1 MTFRPFHLMVCCLV
15 VSTGCGWLLED
26 YSGVLCNEDGSCPSG
41 YFCAADTGRC
51 QPGEAPVVED
61 AGVCASVSACIADD
75 GCCPSDCNANT
86 DTDCQPAC
94 GNGQVETDEVCD
106 DGNTLNGDNCD
117 PTCRYFNGVS
127 LLSGVPGS
135 RGYSDGP
142 RGVARFQGP
151 SHLAQGT
158 GALFL
163 VDTDNA
169 TIRRIQ
175 LSDGTITT
183 VAGAPFEKQY
193 VDGPMAG
200 ARFVQPE
207 DGVYFNQEQVLYLR
221 DHLLLSD
228 GGTSS
233 QQVLRRISLDGG
245 TVETVD
251 AGMGFTNL
259 RGLGKDNQAL
269 LLLDDNGL
277 RRWDPSTGTKET
289 VVTAAQLTAIA
300 GSNECAGVTASASGT
315 YPYYLACGQL
325 ILRVDDAT
333 GNISVHAGNATY
345 SGCSDPT
352 DGGLGSATFTQAR
365 NLAWGSMTA
374 LSQGPFG
381 TPIIRTYSYLFIA
394 DPGCHT
400 IRVLSS
406 GTLTTHAGAA
416 YSPGY
421 VDAVDPLA
429 ARFNRPSSLAAI
441 NSGINAPPT
450 LYVAEPGNGVV
461 RQVIG
466 IYNSSFP
473 SSVRTY
479 AGAPPN
485 TTFAYSDAGTTARYT
500 QVTDLVTD
508 GDAGVAYATSRT
520 GGRVFQVSLDTGA
533 SEELAAFSSQAVA
546 ITRLEGML
554 YVALADGTVRRLT
567 PGSATLELYAGK
579 SGQTTPAVDGD
590 RRTTAVLS
598 ATALATD
605 GKVLFFVDDKARSIR
620 KLDPATNF
628 VTTLAGGDS
637 TAGPPAVVDGTG
649 RTARF
654 ETPKDLAYDGQ
665 FLYTLDG
672 NGSVVRR
679 ISIGTG
685 EVTTIAGQLNALGAL
700 DGFGKEARF
709 AGARGLTTD
718 GRYLFISDPGGG
730 PIVPPDFTGP
740 TIRALDLRTLA
751 VTTMAGMRG
760 HWSVMAGPGTS
771 ARLNTPGP
779 IAFDP
784 IRQTVV
790 FYDERENS
798 FLRIR

>member
-1 MTFRPFHLMVCCLV
+1 MTLRPFHLWMCCLV

-26 YSGVLCNEDGSCPSG
+26 YSGVLCNEDGSCPTG

-61 AGVCASVSACIADD
+61 AGVCANVSACVADD
-75 GCCPSDCNANT
+75 GCCPSGCNANN

-127 LLSGVPGS
+127 VVSGVPGS

-142 RGVARFQGP
+142 RNAARFQGP
-151 SHLAQGT
+151 TSLAQGT
-158 GALFL
+158 GTLFV

-175 LSDGTITT
+175 LSDGTTST
-183 VAGAPFEKQY
+183 VAGAPFVKQY
-193 VDGPMAG
+193 VDGPLAQ

-207 DGVYFNQEQVLYLR
+207 DGVFFDQYQDLYLR
-221 DHLLLSD
+221 DRLLLSD

-233 QQVLRRISLDGG
+233 EQVLRRISLDGG
-245 TVETVD
+245 VVETVD
-251 AGMGFTNL
+251 AGTGFTNL
-259 RGLGKDNQAL
+259 RGLGKDTQAL

-277 RRWDPSTGTKET
+277 RRWAPATGTLET
-289 VVTAAQLTAIA
+289 VATAAQLAAYA
-300 GSNECAGVTASASGT
+300 GSNPCEGVTASLGGT
-315 YPYYLACGQL
+315 YPYYLACRQI
-325 ILRVDDAT
+325 ILRVDDPAGT
-333 GNISVHAGNATY
+333 ISAYAGSPTY

-352 DGGLGSATFTQAR
+352 DGGLGSATFYQAR
-365 NLAWGSMTA
+365 SLAWGRMTV
-374 LSQGPFG
+374 LVPSP
-381 TPIIRTYSYLFIA
+381 RTYTFLFVA
-394 DPGCHT
+394 DPGCQT
-400 IRVLSS
+400 IRVIFGS
-406 GTLTTHAGAA
+406 TLTTHAGAN
-416 YSPGY
+416 YSAGY
-421 VDAVDPLA
+421 VDAVGDRLA
-429 ARFNRPSSLAAI
+429 ARFNRPYSLAVTTGAL
-441 NSGINAPPT
+441 NASPT
-450 LYVAEPGNGVV
+450 VYVAEPGNSAV
-461 RQVIG
+461 RQITG
-466 IYNSSFP
+466 ISTVFTTSP
-473 SSVRTY
+473 SGVATY

-546 ITRLEGML
+546 ITQLEGML
-554 YVALADGTVRRLT
+554 YVALVDGTVRRLT
-567 PGSATLELYAGK
+567 PGSSTLELYAGK
-579 SGQTTPAVDGD
+579 SGQTTPAVDGA
-590 RRTTAVLS
+590 RTTTAVLS
-598 ATALATD
+598 AAALVTD
-605 GKVLFFVDDKARSIR
+605 GKALFFVDDKAHSIR

-637 TAGPPAVVDGTG
+637 SAGPPAVADGTG

-654 ETPKDLAYDGQ
+654 ENPRDLACDGQ

-672 NGSVVRR
+672 DGSVVRR

-685 EVTTIAGQLNALGAL
+685 EVTTIAGQLDVLGAL

-730 PIVPPDFTGP
+730 PTVPDLTGP
-740 TIRALDLRTLA
+740 TIRALDLRTLS

-760 HWSVMAGPGTS
+760 QWSVMAGPGTS
-771 ARLNTPGP
+771 ARLDAPGP

-798 FLRIR
+798 FLSIR